1 MILAIILL
9 VISLLCLIGSFY
21 FFQKT
26 IEIKHN
32 NQLEQRTEQ
41 QIKRLE
47 SHEIFYRVQEAKNQ
61 FEEYLKKTN
70 QLKENISTLHQEQIK
85 VQEELKIKKANQAVE
100 LKKTAEERK
109 EIIELKLKEV
119 EKKVN
124 NEITNINSDLNQ
136 ARISAEKEKKQ
147 LQSEIEKMRS
157 ALSAGVEARLREEE
171 KKNKLDFYK
180 ISLSEN
186 DLADI
191 GMLEQLK
198 KTFRN
203 PTVISKLIWSQYFQK
218 PVSALCNKILGSATV
233 CGIYKITNL
242 TTEQVYI
249 GQSLNIADR
258 WKQHCKCGLGI
269 DAPATNLLYKA
280 MQKDGLQNFTF
291 QLLEKCSRDSLNEK
305 EAFWIETY
313 QSNKFGYNSNAGIKK
328 K

>member
-1 MILAIILL
+1 MNFILSFFSFLKDFFGIKTQKDVQKELYKDLL
-9 VISLLCLIGSFY
+9 TRQIASLSE
-21 FFQKT
+21 T
-26 IEIKHN
+26 
-32 NQLEQRTEQ
+32 
-41 QIKRLE
+41 
-47 SHEIFYRVQEAKNQ
+47 
-61 FEEYLKKTN
+61 
-70 QLKENISTLHQEQIK
+70 KE
-85 VQEELKIKKANQAVE
+85 KIKKEN
-100 LKKTAEERK
+100 
-109 EIIELKLKEV
+109 
-119 EKKVN
+119 
-124 NEITNINSDLNQ
+124 D
-136 ARISAEKEKKQ
+136 EKEKELQQVREELTALKQ
-147 LQSEIEKMRS
+147 ALAVSKQEKQELSTEIKKMKS

-180 ISLSEN
+180 ISLSED

-218 PVSALCNKILGSATV
+218 PVSALCNKILGSTTV

>member
-1 MILAIILL
+1 MISFIFMVFSIVILIIAIKIKNQKDIDKQIYRDLL
-9 VISLLCLIGSFY
+9 TRQIESLSETKKKI
-21 FFQKT
+21 QK
-26 IEIKHN
+26 ENGQKADK
-32 NQLEQRTEQ
+32 LQ
-41 QIKRLE
+41 QIKKELTI
-47 SHEIFYRVQEAKNQ
+47 SSQKKQEI
-61 FEEYLKKTN
+61 LT
-70 QLKENISTLHQEQIK
+70 QIK
-85 VQEELKIKKANQAVE
+85 KMQA
-100 LKKTAEERK
+100 
-109 EIIELKLKEV
+109 
-119 EKKVN
+119 
-124 NEITNINSDLNQ
+124 S
-136 ARISAEKEKKQ
+136 
-147 LQSEIEKMRS
+147 
-157 ALSAGVEARLREEE
+157 LSAGVEARLREEE

-180 ISLSEN
+180 ISLSED

-191 GMLEQLK
+191 GALKQLK
-198 KTFRN
+198 KIFRN

-242 TTEQVYI
+242 ITEQVYI

>member
-32 NQLEQRTEQ
+32 NQLEQKTEQ

-61 FEEYLKKTN
+61 FEEYLKKTD
-70 QLKENISTLHQEQIK
+70 QLKENISALHQEQIK
-85 VQEELKIKKANQAVE
+85 AQEELKTKKANQAVE
-100 LKKTAEERK
+100 LKKTADERK

-124 NEITNINSDLNQ
+124 NEITNIHSDLNQ
-136 ARISAEKEKKQ
+136 IRISAETEKKQ

-180 ISLSEN
+180 ISLSED

-218 PVSALCNKILGSATV
+218 PVSALCNKILGSTPV